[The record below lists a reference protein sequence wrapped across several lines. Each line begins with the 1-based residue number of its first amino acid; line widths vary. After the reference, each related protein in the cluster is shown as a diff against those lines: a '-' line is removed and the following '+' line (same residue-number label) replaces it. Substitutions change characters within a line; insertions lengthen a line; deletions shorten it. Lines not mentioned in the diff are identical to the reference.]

1 MEAQMQQA
9 CEMIKNINLN
19 KLMADAAKAWKNALV
34 EAAKNEGKK
43 QAVKGLRGLIK
54 KPKFV
59 P

>member
-1 MEAQMQQA
+1 
-9 CEMIKNINLN
+9 
-19 KLMADAAKAWKNALV
+19 V